1 MAIVLWIFAIFE
13 TLGAFGTFASAKSA
27 IHEILAT
34 LMLGFAV
41 LTAALASIL
50 AELRKQRPNSRV
62 ELGNP

>member
-1 MAIVLWIFAIFE
+1 MVILLWIVAILE
-13 TLGAFGTFASAKSA
+13 ILAGFGTFASAKSA

-50 AELRKQRPNSRV
+50 AELRRQRQNTKVSV
-62 ELGNP
+62 GNL